1 MSNITVCVRFRPLS
15 LKEKRVHGDS
25 VCIMCSDAESFVFK
39 DEKEEDLPFCFDRV
53 FYQDSAQADVYEF
66 LALPIVQDTVK
77 GLNGTIITYGQTGAG
92 KTYSMEGLG
101 ILDCDENKKGLL
113 PRVVDGIF
121 ECIKSSPEHSNCTVK
136 LSMVEI
142 YMEKV
147 RDLFDL
153 SKDNI
158 QIKENKSQ
166 GIMLSGT
173 TEMSILNPAEALK
186 FLFRGISNRAVGETQ
201 MNVSSSRSHC
211 VYMFSIQQESALDKR
226 VKSGKLI
233 LVDLAGSE
241 KVEKTGAEG
250 RVLEEAKNINK
261 SLSSLGNVINALTNG
276 RGNHIPYRDS
286 KLTRILQDSLG
297 GNSRTAL
304 LCCCSPSS
312 SNASESLSTLRFGTR
327 TKLIKTPPRTNTRD
341 ANEGKD
347 FLLQVTDNQTEG
359 NSFEITS
366 NDVREDLQVTGD
378 QSLIDSRDRI
388 LTKLRENLNEDDV
401 RLLEELFILE
411 GIFFDPSNMEEFDLE
426 CDDVICRT
434 ISALEQAV
442 LELRDE
448 VEELNRENDNLKSEL
463 AIGRQRSLTSIA
475 EAKKSYHFAW
485 VISIISLLNSLIWFL
500 SMFFL
505 HKHKV

>member
-1 MSNITVCVRFRPLS
+1 MSNVTVCVRFRPLS
-15 LKEKRVHGDS
+15 LKEKKVHGDS
-25 VCIMCSDAESFVFK
+25 VCITCLDRESFIFK

-77 GLNGTIITYGQTGAG
+77 AINGTIITYGQTGAG

-113 PRVVDGIF
+113 PRVVDGLF
-121 ECIKSSPEHSNCTVK
+121 QCINSSPEDIKYAVK

-153 SKDNI
+153 SKDNV

-166 GIMLSGT
+166 GIILSGAS
-173 TEMSILNPAEALK
+173 EMPILNTEEALK
-186 FLFRGISNRAVGETQ
+186 CLSRGISNRAVGETQ

-211 VYMFSIQQESALDKR
+211 VYVFSVQRESAIDKR
-226 VKSGKLI
+226 VKTGKLI

-250 RVLEEAKNINK
+250 KVLEEAKNINK

-286 KLTRILQDSLG
+286 KLTRILQDALG

-327 TKLIKTPPRTNTRD
+327 TKLIKTPPRTNTND
-341 ANEGKD
+341 ANDGKA
-347 FLLQVTDNQTEG
+347 FLLQVGDHQIE
-359 NSFEITS
+359 NSSCEMTS
-366 NDVREDLQVTGD
+366 DDACEDTQVTVR
-378 QSLIDSRDRI
+378 QSLTDSRDKI
-388 LTKLRENLNEDDV
+388 LTKLRENLKEDDV
-401 RLLEELFILE
+401 RLLEELFIVE
-411 GIFFDPSNMEEFDLE
+411 GIFFNPSNTEEFE
-426 CDDVICRT
+426 SACDDIIWQTV
-434 ISALEQAV
+434 SALERTVQ
-442 LELRDE
+442 ELRDE
-448 VEELNRENDNLKSEL
+448 VEELNKENYKLKSEL
-463 AIGRQRSLTSIA
+463 AGASTWSSTSVAA
-475 EAKKSYHFAW
+475 EGKKNHFTWA
-485 VISIISLLNSLIWFL
+485 ISIVSLANSLIWLF
-500 SMFFL
+500 SMFLF
-505 HKHKV
+505 KP